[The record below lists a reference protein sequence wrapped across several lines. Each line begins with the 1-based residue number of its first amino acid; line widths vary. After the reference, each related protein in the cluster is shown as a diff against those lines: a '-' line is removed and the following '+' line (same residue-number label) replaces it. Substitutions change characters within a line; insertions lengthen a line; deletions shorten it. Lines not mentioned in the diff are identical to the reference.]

1 VSVAPFD
8 DERVAIL
15 VALALAEDIG
25 AGDRTSEALLPPGVR
40 ARGRVRAKQPLVVC
54 GLPMLELVFGRLGDV
69 AIVLEARDG
78 ERVEAGRVVAAIEG
92 DARVLLAGERVA
104 LNLLQ
109 HLSGIATLTRAYVDR
124 VAGTPLVVR
133 DTRKTLPGMRL
144 LAKYAVRAGGGV
156 NHRLGLDDAIL
167 IKDNHLALRGGDL
180 REAVR
185 VARQAAPGLPIE
197 VECKTLAEVAE
208 AVAAAPDLILL
219 DNMKPGDIE
228 SAVRTVGG
236 RVPLEVSGGVTLDQ
250 LPAIARAGVQ
260 LVAIGALTHS
270 APAADLNLKI
280 EPLP

>member
-1 VSVAPFD
+1 
-8 DERVAIL
+8 
-15 VALALAEDIG
+15 
-25 AGDRTSEALLPPGVR
+25 VR

-69 AIVLEARDG
+69 AIVLDAREG
-78 ERVEAGRVVAAIEG
+78 ERVEPGRVLATLDG

-124 VAGTPLVVR
+124 VAGTALVVR

-144 LAKYAVRAGGGV
+144 LAKYAVRTGGGV

-185 VARQAAPGLPIE
+185 VARESAPGLPVE
-197 VECKTLAEVAE
+197 VECKTLSEVAE

-219 DNMKPGDIE
+219 DNMKPADIE
-228 SAVRTVGG
+228 SAVRTVAG
-236 RVPLEVSGGVTLDQ
+236 RVPLEVSGGVTLDK
-250 LPAIARAGVQ
+250 LLEIARAGVQ
-260 LVAIGALTHS
+260 LVSIGALTHS
-270 APAADLNLKI
+270 APAVDLNLKI